1 MFYPCSGQKTRH
13 TPKSEKQIMVWWQL
27 AHPIT
32 IQSDNLFMVTHIK
45 KQLLR
50 WSIFPGPQELD
61 HIYIYT
67 NIHTVYIY
75 IYDIWYIYE
84 TYPWAGEKKRNRN
97 IPNWMHGTITGD
109 PDMYRQNPMTSCNIY
124 IYIYTPREP
133 SLMSYLLVNPQ
144 DESRCLMGFDGETCN
159 FLVVKPCLAAGQTL
173 RR

>member
-61 HIYIYT
+61 HIYIYILIYT
-67 NIHTVYIY
+67 LYIY

-124 IYIYTPREP
+124 IYTPWTVLNVIFVGKPPRWIQ
-133 SLMSYLLVNPQ
+133 M
-144 DESRCLMGFDGETCN
+144 FDGFWWWN
-159 FLVVKPCLAAGQTL
+159 LQFFGG
-173 RR
+173 

>member
-124 IYIYTPREP
+124 IYTPWTVLNVIFVGKPPRWIQ
-133 SLMSYLLVNPQ
+133 M
-144 DESRCLMGFDGETCN
+144 FDGFWWWN
-159 FLVVKPCLAAGQTL
+159 LQFFGG
-173 RR
+173 